1 MFKVIVRTI
10 VNPSED
16 EDKVKKAVSNVFTP
30 ESMEVIDRGE
40 YKEIVAVSESY
51 ESLEKLHKLL
61 RKYRILDAARKHL
74 KAGRGEREIEFEL
87 NKQVAYVGKIS
98 FCTTPE
104 ESPLGSIK
112 FRIETENPKVV
123 IDWLAPRTVRG
134 KPVRE
139 IEDLEEELSKQGE
152 QA

>member
-1 MFKVIVRTI
+1 VFKVIVKTV

-16 EDKVKKAVSNVFTP
+16 EEKVRKALTNVFTP
-30 ESMEVIDRGE
+30 DKIEVLDKGE
-40 YKEIVAVSESY
+40 CKEIIAVSESCA
-51 ESLEKLHKLL
+51 SLEKLHRLL

-74 KAGRGEREIEFEL
+74 KAGKTEDGIEFEL

-104 ESPLGSIK
+104 ESPLGPLK
-112 FRIETENPKVV
+112 FRIETDKPRLI

-139 IEDLEEELSKQGE
+139 VRDIEEELSKPGGYG
-152 QA
+152 